1 MPPEQIS
8 GQEVSRAADI
18 YAASVVL
25 WEALTSS
32 RLFAGSNDGE
42 VVYRVMEGQVAAPS
56 SMRPE
61 IPPLLEQIVLKGLSR
76 DPAARFATA
85 KEMAEMLERSVP
97 PVTRSAIGTWVRDCA
112 KNEIA
117 QREECVARVEGT
129 MTPVPAS
136 LVPPAPA
143 NGDSTLSRMGSLSQS
158 VTPEPPSQRF
168 SPRKRQ
174 LAAVAVALSVV
185 LLALTPAVL
194 RSSPVAT
201 GEPVA
206 AAAPAPA
213 APERGAPE
221 PQGKKPG
228 QSISTVPTPPAAPPT
243 AVASAEPETAASTAS
258 APADPPRRR
267 ATAASSKRPS
277 KKGGSFDR
285 IYRRD

>member
-1 MPPEQIS
+1 
-8 GQEVSRAADI
+8 
-18 YAASVVL
+18 
-25 WEALTSS
+25 
-32 RLFAGSNDGE
+32 
-42 VVYRVMEGQVAAPS
+42 MEGQVAAPR
-56 SMRPE
+56 SMRPD
-61 IPPLLEQIVLKGLSR
+61 IPPMLEEIVLKGLSR

-85 KEMAEMLERSVP
+85 KEMAEVLERSVP
-97 PVTRSAIGTWVRDCA
+97 PVTRGAIGAWVRECA

-136 LVPPAPA
+136 LVPPPAPA
-143 NGDSTLSRMGSLSQS
+143 NGESTLSRMGSLSQS
-158 VTPEPPSQRF
+158 VTPDPPSQRF
-168 SPRKRQ
+168 SRRKRL
-174 LAAVAVALSVV
+174 LAAVAVTLALL

-194 RSSPVAT
+194 KSPPASM

-206 AAAPAPA
+206 AAAPAAA
-213 APERGAPE
+213 APERGDPE

-228 QSISTVPTPPAAPPT
+228 QTISTVPAPPAAPPT
-243 AVASAEPETAASTAS
+243 AVASAEPEPASSTAS
-258 APADPPRRR
+258 TPVDPPRRR